1 MKKRYDYG
9 DVYYTKAEVDAKVS
23 ALTTGLGDNVV
34 VDLAQG
40 ASLNLL
46 QAMVLEEMK
55 LVVVPRVATL
65 TVAEATA
72 GTSVVCD
79 ITAKAGNL
87 TILPANWD
95 ITVSISDTIADVDT
109 TLDDETVSLVNGAA
123 TVTVTVP
130 VGNYVAGE
138 KITVSVADYT
148 LPSGVKVTDTVGEI
162 TIVADEEPDE
172 GSGE

>member
-23 ALTTGLGDNVV
+23 ALATGLGDNVV

-40 ASLNLL
+40 ASLDLL

-95 ITVSISDTIADVDT
+95 ITVSISDTITDVET
-109 TLDDETVSLVNGAA
+109 TPALDDNTVSLVNGAT

-130 VGNYVAGE
+130 AGTYVADE
-138 KITVSVADYT
+138 KITVAVADYT

-162 TIVADEEPDE
+162 TIVATDE
-172 GSGE
+172 

>member
-40 ASLNLL
+40 ASLDLL

-95 ITVSISDTIADVDT
+95 ITVSISDTITDVET
-109 TLDDETVSLVNGAA
+109 TPALDDNTVSLVNGAT

-130 VGNYVAGE
+130 AGTYVADE
-138 KITVSVADYT
+138 KITVAVADYT

-162 TIVADEEPDE
+162 TIVATDE
-172 GSGE
+172 

>member
-1 MKKRYDYG
+1 MRKRYDYG
-9 DVYYTKAEVDAKVS
+9 DVYYTKAQVDAKVS

-65 TVAEATA
+65 TVAEATEGA
-72 GTSVVCD
+72 SIVCD

-95 ITVSISDTIADVDT
+95 ITASISDTITDEDT
-109 TLDDETVSLVNGAA
+109 TPALDDGTVSLVNGAT

-130 VGNYVAGE
+130 VGGTYVAGE
-138 KITVSVADYT
+138 KITVAVADYT

-162 TIVADEEPDE
+162 TIVANDE
-172 GSGE
+172 

>member
-9 DVYYTKAEVDAKVS
+9 DVYYTKAQVDAKVS

-46 QAMVLEEMK
+46 QAMLLEEMK

-72 GTSVVCD
+72 GASIVCD

-87 TILPANWD
+87 TILPANWE
-95 ITVSISDTIADVDT
+95 ITASISDTITDVDT
-109 TLDDETVSLVNGAA
+109 TPALDEETVSLVNGAT

-130 VGNYVAGE
+130 VGGTYVAGE
-138 KITVSVADYT
+138 KITVAVANYT
-148 LPSGVKVTDTVGEI
+148 LPSGVKVTGTVGEI
-162 TIVADEEPDE
+162 AIVADDVADE
-172 GSGE
+172 

>member
-9 DVYYTKAEVDAKVS
+9 DVYYTKAQVDAKVS

-46 QAMVLEEMK
+46 QAMLLEEMK

-65 TVAEATA
+65 TVAEATE

-95 ITVSISDTIADVDT
+95 ITVSISDTTDVGT
-109 TLDDETVSLVNGAA
+109 TPALDDETVSLVNGAA
-123 TVTVTVP
+123 TVTVIVP
-130 VGNYVAGE
+130 VGTYEAGE
-138 KITVSVADYT
+138 KIAVAVADYT
-148 LPSGVKVTDTVGEI
+148 LPSGVKVTGIAGEI
-162 TIVADEEPDE
+162 TIVADA
-172 GSGE
+172 

>member
-1 MKKRYDYG
+1 
-9 DVYYTKAEVDAKVS
+9 
-23 ALTTGLGDNVV
+23 
-34 VDLAQG
+34 
-40 ASLNLL
+40 
-46 QAMVLEEMK
+46 
-55 LVVVPRVATL
+55 VATL

>member
-1 MKKRYDYG
+1 MMKKRYDYG
-9 DVYYTKAEVDAKVS
+9 DVYYTKAQVDAKVS

-46 QAMVLEEMK
+46 QAMLLEEMK

-72 GTSVVCD
+72 GASIVCD

-87 TILPANWD
+87 TILPANWE
-95 ITVSISDTIADVDT
+95 ITASISDTITDVNT
-109 TLDDETVSLVNGAA
+109 TPALDEETVSLVNGAT

-130 VGNYVAGE
+130 VGTYVAGE

-162 TIVADEEPDE
+162 TIVANDE
-172 GSGE
+172 

>member
-1 MKKRYDYG
+1 MAKRYDYG
-9 DVYYTKAEVDAKVS
+9 DVYYTKAQVDAKVS
-23 ALTTGLGDNVV
+23 ALATGLGDNVV

-40 ASLNLL
+40 ASINLL
-46 QAMVLEEMK
+46 QAMLLEELK
-55 LVVVPRVATL
+55 LVVVPRVTTL

-72 GTSVVCD
+72 GASVVCD

-95 ITVSISDTIADVDT
+95 ITVSISDTITDEGNTPA
-109 TLDDETVSLVNGAA
+109 LDDSTVSLVNGAA
-123 TVTVTVP
+123 TVTVTLP

-162 TIVADEEPDE
+162 AIVANDE
-172 GSGE
+172 

>member
-9 DVYYTKAEVDAKVS
+9 DVFYTKAQVDAKVS

-46 QAMVLEEMK
+46 QAIVLEEMK
-55 LVVVPRVATL
+55 LVVVPRVTTL

-72 GTSVVCD
+72 GASIVCD

-87 TILPANWD
+87 TILPANWE
-95 ITVSISDTIADVDT
+95 ITASISDTITDSDT
-109 TLDDETVSLVNGAA
+109 TPALDDATVSLVNGAT

-130 VGNYVAGE
+130 VGTYVAGE
-138 KITVSVADYT
+138 KITVAVADYT

-162 TIVADEEPDE
+162 TIVANDA
-172 GSGE
+172 

>member
-9 DVYYTKAEVDAKVS
+9 DVYYTKPQVDAKVS
-23 ALTTGLGDNVV
+23 ALAAGLGDNVV

-46 QAMVLEEMK
+46 QAMILEEMK

-79 ITAKAGNL
+79 ITAKAGDI

-109 TLDDETVSLVNGAA
+109 TPALDDNTVSLVNGAT

-130 VGNYVAGE
+130 VGTYVAGE
-138 KITVSVADYT
+138 KITVAVADYT

-162 TIVADEEPDE
+162 TIVANDE
-172 GSGE
+172 